1 MIMASVTHCAAV
13 LYYTARDKLFHAQ
26 IADYLASSRTRE
38 GLTYVGRKLETSW
51 EVNQRIA
58 AMIRSGKPFCVG
70 RFGAAELFAAS
81 AFELGIGYHQH
92 KSFRQLYECAG
103 FFPEDVSL
111 GPRYN
116 RNLIESY
123 RQLDILGVSAPRYEE
138 YYIRRYAPEAQSFA
152 HLFSYEPW
160 VCPEAPWTRE
170 LEGKRV
176 LVIHPFVDTIQTQY
190 QKREAIFPGTA
201 ILPEFTLLTLK
212 AVQTSARQQTS
223 EFSDW
228 FEALEWMYQEAMKQ
242 DFDIAIVGCGAYGMP
257 LCAKLKQAGKQA
269 VQLAGATQILFGI
282 RGRRWDELPCYQ
294 YVRDFYNDAWVYP
307 GQQERPK
314 GYQVVEGGCYW

>member
-1 MIMASVTHCAAV
+1 MADISRFITIVR
-13 LYYTARDKLFHAQ
+13 YTARDKLFRPQ
-26 IADYLASSRTRE
+26 IVKRLASSQNQ
-38 GLTYVGRKLETSW
+38 GGVTYAHKTLETSR

-70 RFGAAELFAAS
+70 RFGGTELFAAS
-81 AFELGIGYHQH
+81 AFELGIRYHQH
-92 KSFRQLYECAG
+92 KSFRQLYEWSG

-116 RNLIESY
+116 QNLIESY

-160 VCPEAPWTRE
+160 ACPEAPWTRE

-201 ILPEFTLLTLK
+201 ILPEFTLLTMK

-223 EFSDW
+223 GFSDW
-228 FEALEWMYQEAMKQ
+228 FEALEWMYQEAMKT
-242 DFDIAIVGCGAYGMP
+242 DFDVAIVGCGAYGMP

-282 RGRRWDELPCYQ
+282 RGRRWDESPCFQ

-314 GYQVVEGGCYW
+314 DYQVVEGGCYW